1 MIRINLRCQVR
12 PKAARRPVP
21 LGAMFQLM
29 LIVGA
34 LALSIGALWLH
45 YAALHS
51 EVRKTQEQIGK
62 LKAEKLRLEGL
73 KQEVDTFDARK
84 KVLTQRINVIEQLQ
98 RDRTGGQELL
108 DTISTT
114 VSRTDALWLTSMSRK
129 GNTLVIEGT
138 ARSMNAV
145 ANYITQ
151 MRRSGYFQKIEIKES
166 RQDEK
171 NTAVQTFIFT
181 LNAEIAP
188 AGLQPAGAPANP
200 SAPAP
205 RKGEGTTMAFSFREF
220 PWYLQLL
227 LFTLMALLIFGLGE
241 FVPFS
246 PVQSERVSLEQLL
259 KQKENLQSDV
269 TQLQVYERRYADFKR
284 DVEGLQK
291 QLDTLK
297 TIVPEEKELDEFIR
311 LVQGAASASN
321 VQIRRLVA
329 EPVVPKE
336 YHYEMPFQ
344 IQADGPYFNILDFFS
359 RMSRLSR
366 IINVGDLQFDDPE
379 KSRGMKY
386 PVRPGSTVSAVFV
399 VTTYFTKIADTTGS
413 VQAVKAPGK
422 QPGKP

>member
-1 MIRINLRCQVR
+1 MIRINLLGQVR

-51 EVRKTQEQIGK
+51 EVRKTQEQISK
-62 LKAEKLRLEGL
+62 LTAEKLRLEGL
-73 KQEVDTFDARK
+73 KREVDTFDARK

-138 ARSMNAV
+138 AGSMNAV

-188 AGLQPAGAPANP
+188 VGLQPAGAPANP
-200 SAPAP
+200 SAPAS
-205 RKGEGTTMAFSFREF
+205 RKG
-220 PWYLQLL
+220 
-227 LFTLMALLIFGLGE
+227 
-241 FVPFS
+241 
-246 PVQSERVSLEQLL
+246 
-259 KQKENLQSDV
+259 
-269 TQLQVYERRYADFKR
+269 
-284 DVEGLQK
+284 
-291 QLDTLK
+291 
-297 TIVPEEKELDEFIR
+297 
-311 LVQGAASASN
+311 
-321 VQIRRLVA
+321 
-329 EPVVPKE
+329 
-336 YHYEMPFQ
+336 
-344 IQADGPYFNILDFFS
+344 
-359 RMSRLSR
+359 
-366 IINVGDLQFDDPE
+366 
-379 KSRGMKY
+379 
-386 PVRPGSTVSAVFV
+386 
-399 VTTYFTKIADTTGS
+399 
-413 VQAVKAPGK
+413 
-422 QPGKP
+422 